1 VAVANIAIEVNG
13 QQAANALKQI
23 TTASRQLESAVG
35 STTTKINNQNSATGS
50 ASNQLKNYSKST
62 QVATAA
68 TNGLKGAVTSL
79 LGAFTAISA
88 AKFVFAK
95 TAELETQTRSL
106 EVLTGSVTKAKTII
120 QELQQ
125 LGAVTPF
132 TSTELIDSAK
142 RLNAF
147 GVEGDKV
154 VETTRR
160 LADVAGATGAE
171 LQGLVTA
178 YGQVQAKGRLQGEEL
193 LQFQERGVA
202 LQEELRK
209 MYGLSGEEFQKALSK
224 GRISAEAVEVAVKR
238 LTDAG
243 GKYANG
249 AIAQSDTLQGK
260 FSTLTDGVEQLARTI
275 GVVLTPAL
283 KAIFAQAIQVIDAIN
298 AALAAGRGG
307 GLARNLAGATGAIN
321 LGATSEGVDRIA
333 KGISQISSQKNKA
346 GIQQNLQYLT
356 NYQAVLQRIGTQ
368 DPNADRAE
376 QLQGVIQQKI
386 QQNLAAQQ
394 QLNKA
399 QAGVFRSTAVPAL
412 LAETGGRK
420 KGKSAAER
428 AAEKAAREA
437 KKLAEQTSAQLDA
450 AYKLNALAAADLDI
464 QMSMTKEET
473 LQGQFDKTALERRIK
488 FLDLQ
493 KSAKSESE
501 RQSLASAQLSEI
513 LIANN
518 KYAKDKKDLLEQQT
532 SELYSQLDIS
542 GVLDKN
548 LQNRLSGAFTGA
560 TATGTFRTDMDLMPG
575 LTGGKAGKKIE
586 ELKTQ
591 IAELTN
597 IGNIA
602 ITSAEGI
609 GNAFANSFQGL
620 IDGSMSAREALSSF
634 FKDVASMFLEMATQ
648 IIAKQMTMIILQSI
662 LKALGAVAG
671 AGNVGSSATNFG
683 GAPGVNFNPAAFSMP
698 ALAANGAYF
707 SNGIAAF
714 ARGGIVGS
722 PTLFQFANGGTTQ
735 TGLMGE
741 AGPEAIMPLSRGA
754 GGKLGVNASGLRE
767 AMGGA
772 PGMGGSPVLN
782 MSFETTRFGDTDYV
796 SRDQLEA
803 AMAQTRKQA
812 SADGAKRG
820 MSMTLDRLQ
829 QSPQTRSRVG
839 LR

>member
-35 STTTKINNQNSATGS
+35 TTTTKINNQNSATSS

-68 TNGLKGAVTSL
+68 TNGLRGAVTNL
-79 LGAFTAISA
+79 LGAFTAVSA

-95 TAELETQTRSL
+95 TAELESQTKSL
-106 EVLTGSVTKAKTII
+106 EVLTGSVTKARTII

-283 KAIFAQAIQVIDAIN
+283 KAIFDQAIQVINVIN

-307 GLARNLAGATGAIN
+307 GFARNLAGATGAIN

-333 KGISQISSQKNKA
+333 KGIGQISSQRNKA

-356 NYQAVLQRIGTQ
+356 NYQTVLQRINTQ
-368 DPNADRAE
+368 DPNANRAV

-399 QAGVFRSTAVPAL
+399 QGNIFKPTAIPAL
-412 LAETGGRK
+412 LAETGGGKR

-437 KKLAEQTSAQLDA
+437 ARLAEQTKQQLDA

-473 LQGQFDKTALERRIK
+473 LQGQFDKAALERRIK

-532 SELYSQLDIS
+532 RELYNQLDVS
-542 GVLDKN
+542 GVLDKT
-548 LQNRLSGAFTGA
+548 LQNRLSGAFMGGA
-560 TATGTFRTDMDLMPG
+560 ATGGFRTDINLDPN
-575 LTGGKAGKKIE
+575 KQAGKVQEYVQKA
-586 ELKTQ
+586 KTDLADVQ
-591 IAELTN
+591 GMIVSLATTVEGSIGTAMSNAISGVIAGT
-597 IGNIA
+597 A
-602 ITSAEGI
+602 TVKD
-609 GNAFANSFQGL
+609 AF
-620 IDGSMSAREALSSF
+620 
-634 FKDVASMFLEMATQ
+634 ASMFKSIGDAFIQMATQ
-648 IIAKQMTMIILQSI
+648 MIAKALIMKVLGILG
-662 LKALGAVAG
+662 GAVGGGGFGANNYSGAFGAGSSTAFNPGAFGGGMNFFADGGFVNRPTNAMIGEGGQPEYVIPASKMRESMGRYAAG
-671 AGNVGSSATNFG
+671 ARGAAVIGGGNGGGDTGGGTATMAGSSIDVRYTVERINTVDYVTAD
-683 GAPGVNFNPAAFSMP
+683 
-698 ALAANGAYF
+698 
-707 SNGIAAF
+707 
-714 ARGGIVGS
+714 
-722 PTLFQFANGGTTQ
+722 QFQ
-735 TGLMGE
+735 TGMRQAASQGAAQGE
-741 AGPEAIMPLSRGA
+741 QRT
-754 GGKLGVNASGLRE
+754 LR
-767 AMGGA
+767 
-772 PGMGGSPVLN
+772 
-782 MSFETTRFGDTDYV
+782 
-796 SRDQLEA
+796 
-803 AMAQTRKQA
+803 
-812 SADGAKRG
+812 
-820 MSMTLDRLQ
+820 RLQ
-829 QSPQTRSRVG
+829 QSPSTRRRVG
-839 LR
+839 M

>member
-1 VAVANIAIEVNG
+1 VAVASVDIQVNSQG
-13 QQAANALKQI
+13 
-23 TTASRQLESAVG
+23 AVR
-35 STTTKINNQNSATGS
+35 SLNQVSS
-50 ASNQLKNYSKST
+50 ASK
-62 QVATAA
+62 ATAGA
-68 TNGLKGAVTSL
+68 IDGVKNAVTGL
-79 LGAFTAISA
+79 VGAFTVASTL
-88 AKFVFAK
+88 KFVFAK
-95 TAELETQTRSL
+95 TAELETQTKSL
-106 EVLTGSVTKAKTII
+106 QVLTGSVKEAKAII

-147 GVEGDKV
+147 GVEGNKV

-209 MYGLSGEEFQKALSK
+209 MYGLTGEEFQKALSK

-243 GKYANG
+243 GKYADG

-283 KAIFAQAIQVIDAIN
+283 KAVFNQAIQVIDRIN

-307 GLARNLAGATGAIN
+307 GFARNLAGATGAISV
-321 LGATSEGVDRIA
+321 GATSEGVDRIA
-333 KGISQISSQKNKA
+333 KGIGQISSQRNKA

-356 NYQAVLQRIGTQ
+356 NYQTVLQRIGTQ
-368 DPNADRAE
+368 DPNADRAK

-399 QAGVFRSTAVPAL
+399 QAGIFKPTAVPAL
-412 LAETGGRK
+412 LAETGGGK
-420 KGKSAAER
+420 KGRSGAD
-428 AAEKAAREA
+428 KAARDA
-437 KKLAEQTSAQLDA
+437 ARLAEQTQTQLA
-450 AYKLNALAAADLDI
+450 AAFKINALAAADLDI
-464 QMSMTKEET
+464 QVSMTKEEK
-473 LQGQFDKTALERRIK
+473 LQGEFDKVALERRVK

-493 KSAKSESE
+493 KNAKSEAE
-501 RQSLASAQLSEI
+501 RQALASTQLSEI

-532 SELYSQLDIS
+532 AELYRQLDIS
-542 GVLDKN
+542 GILDKN
-548 LQNRLSGAFTGA
+548 LQKRLSGAFTGGA
-560 TATGTFRTDMDLMPG
+560 ATGTFRTDIDLMPG

-586 ELKTQ
+586 DLKTQ

-602 ITSAEGI
+602 ITAADGI
-609 GNAFANSFQGL
+609 GNAFANSFKSL

-634 FKDVASMFLEMATQ
+634 FKDVASMFLEMAAQ

-671 AGNVGSSATNFG
+671 AGNVGASATNFG
-683 GAPGVNFNPAAFSMP
+683 GAPGVNFNPSAFSMP

-707 SNGIAAF
+707 SNGVAAF

-735 TGLMGE
+735 AGLMGE

-767 AMGGA
+767 AMGSA

-812 SADGAKRG
+812 SSDGAKRG